1 MNETVS
7 ETETGEQRRARGLAK
22 MSEVYG
28 WDFQDGPGD
37 FFALTADHLFAE
49 IWSRPGLDI
58 AQRRLLL
65 IGMLAGQGR
74 HDVLGIHLEAALASG
89 DLDADALREVV
100 VFMCHY
106 AGWPVGATMNTQVEE
121 ILARHRP
128 PEPGA

>member
-1 MNETVS
+1 MS
-7 ETETGEQRRARGLAK
+7 EVPTTETAEQRRARGLAK

-37 FFALTADHLFAE
+37 FFGLTADHLFAE

-74 HDVLGIHLEAALASG
+74 HDVLGIQLEAALTSG
-89 DLDADALREVV
+89 ELDRDALREIVI
-100 VFMCHY
+100 FMCHY

-121 ILARHRP
+121 ILHKHRS
-128 PEPGA
+128 PEPS